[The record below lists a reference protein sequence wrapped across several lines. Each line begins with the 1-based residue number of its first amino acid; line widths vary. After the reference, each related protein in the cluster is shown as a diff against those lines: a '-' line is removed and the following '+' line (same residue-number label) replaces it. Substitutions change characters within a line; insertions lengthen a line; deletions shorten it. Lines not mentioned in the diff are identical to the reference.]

1 MSYLLQCW
9 LKFLIELGP
18 LKGNYVEKAF
28 SQFEKEN
35 ALPIV
40 YDVGRGQ
47 QRVEMDVQDALAKK
61 SHWIRSVMPKLAQAK
76 RLHIYLWEYVNN
88 AHDSED
94 TSSSVKYGCDLKN
107 DDNSCKLVDIG
118 AAIEAMQLELFLQ
131 VSGSAPMHERDY
143 LHLSNIPMKD
153 YARLRDTQSI
163 QELSLLIVNF
173 KV

>member
-1 MSYLLQCW
+1 
-9 LKFLIELGP
+9 
-18 LKGNYVEKAF
+18 
-28 SQFEKEN
+28 
-35 ALPIV
+35 
-40 YDVGRGQ
+40 
-47 QRVEMDVQDALAKK
+47 
-61 SHWIRSVMPKLAQAK
+61 MPKLAQAK

-94 TSSSVKYGCDLKN
+94 TSSSGKYGCGLKN
-107 DDNSCKLVDIG
+107 DDNSCKLIDIG

-131 VSGSAPMHERDY
+131 VSGSAPMHDNMFEKCGDY